1 MKKYI
6 KSSTKINTVDT
17 FEKLM
22 KLAHK
27 QVICAV
33 SANIYDFDILPPDI
47 RNKIVT
53 RYSTVDEYNEFAT
66 DSLDKE
72 LALSQYKYFE
82 TFGGWV
88 EPDTGKTVTESSFIV
103 LGPEYDF
110 NYFGADNSVESFRQW
125 AIGLCK
131 KYHQWAVLVI
141 DGGEDI
147 DSVPDSVMKDRIRY
161 YRRFY
166 DKNYMTDEYRRAF
179 EEDNDLQD
187 EYNAVERDLKN
198 ENDYKLYSVRG
209 TYYDEDGKVVKEY
222 NNITSRQIGNFFTQL
237 ARHQGADSFT
247 LTADTHL
254 RVPYI
259 VTSLRDKY
267 RNHTLKDIYAQRE
280 TVFYKQYVSDLW
292 NKM

>member
-6 KSSTKINTVDT
+6 KSSTKINTVDA
-17 FEKLM
+17 FEKLVT
-22 KLAHK
+22 LAHR

-33 SANIYDFDILPPDI
+33 SACIYDFDVFPDSI
-47 RNKIVT
+47 RKDIVAQYKT
-53 RYSTVDEYNEFAT
+53 IDEYNKYAT

-88 EPDTGKTVTESSFIV
+88 EPNTGETIRESSFVV
-103 LGPEYDF
+103 LGPEYDV

-141 DGGEDI
+141 DGG
-147 DSVPDSVMKDRIRY
+147 SVH
-161 YRRFY
+161 
-166 DKNYMTDEYRRAF
+166 
-179 EEDNDLQD
+179 
-187 EYNAVERDLKN
+187 
-198 ENDYKLYSVRG
+198 G
-209 TYYDEDGKVVKEY
+209 TYYDGEGKVVKEY

-280 TVFYKQYVSDLW
+280 TDFYKWYVNDLW
-292 NKM
+292 DKL